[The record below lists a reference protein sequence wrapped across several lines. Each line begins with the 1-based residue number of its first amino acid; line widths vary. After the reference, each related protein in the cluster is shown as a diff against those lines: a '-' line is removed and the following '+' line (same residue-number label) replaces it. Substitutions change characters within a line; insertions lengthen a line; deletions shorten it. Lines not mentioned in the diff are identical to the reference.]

1 MGSEDEAL
9 AHFLHAA
16 RLGQHVEG
24 GGKAVG
30 FIEMV
35 DFRLNAQFVKEARS
49 PLAEQH
55 VLGDAGEAVGI
66 VQASGDVAAFFVV
79 FLQVRGKEEHGG
91 GAECFRIQEVGLY
104 PHGGAADMD
113 EEFDVVV
120 FQERVVFTHVLRSHG
135 AVFRSNLVVVAVAP
149 QNADADQVL
158 AKVIGAAH
166 MGTGQIA

>member
-1 MGSEDEAL
+1 
-9 AHFLHAA
+9 
-16 RLGQHVEG
+16 
-24 GGKAVG
+24 
-30 FIEMV
+30 
-35 DFRLNAQFVKEARS
+35 
-49 PLAEQH
+49 
-55 VLGDAGEAVGI
+55 
-66 VQASGDVAAFFVV
+66 
-79 FLQVRGKEEHGG
+79 
-91 GAECFRIQEVGLY
+91 
-104 PHGGAADMD
+104 MD